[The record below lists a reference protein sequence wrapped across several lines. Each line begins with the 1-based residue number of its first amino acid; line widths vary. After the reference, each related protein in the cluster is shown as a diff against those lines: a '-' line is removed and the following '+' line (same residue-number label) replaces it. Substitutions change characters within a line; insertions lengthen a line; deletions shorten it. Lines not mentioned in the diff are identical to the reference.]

1 MRHLYPFLFR
11 FCLHFGGEK
20 KRFAGLRMLRFAK
33 SSPSAPLS
41 GAYES
46 RVPPPMS
53 QRGFLP
59 GHFCTMLWNSSAKMP
74 TPKRKPEEAQ
84 LSVGFFLEG

>member
-11 FCLHFGGEK
+11 FHLTLGRKEAIRRPSDIEIREVLT
-20 KRFAGLRMLRFAK
+20 KRSAFRSLREQ
-33 SSPSAPLS
+33 ST
-41 GAYES
+41 
-46 RVPPPMS
+46 PPMS

-84 LSVGFFLEG
+84 LSVGFFLVG